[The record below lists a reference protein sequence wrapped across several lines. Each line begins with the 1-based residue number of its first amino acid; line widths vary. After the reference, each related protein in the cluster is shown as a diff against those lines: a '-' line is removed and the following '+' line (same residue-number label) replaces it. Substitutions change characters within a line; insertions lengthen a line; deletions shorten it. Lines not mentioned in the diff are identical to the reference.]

1 MQYVLCRIRQY
12 EKEVAYKFYM
22 SDLLFFQAR
31 GKTQEK
37 RFADLFFNKEKIDPR
52 SADEIALD
60 VIKRA
65 GLHVG

>member
-12 EKEVAYKFYM
+12 EKEVAYRLYM
-22 SDLLFFQAR
+22 SDLFFYQAR
-31 GKTQEK
+31 GKTQEQ
-37 RFADLFFNKEKIDPR
+37 RYADIAFYKKKIDPR

-60 VIKRA
+60 IIKRA